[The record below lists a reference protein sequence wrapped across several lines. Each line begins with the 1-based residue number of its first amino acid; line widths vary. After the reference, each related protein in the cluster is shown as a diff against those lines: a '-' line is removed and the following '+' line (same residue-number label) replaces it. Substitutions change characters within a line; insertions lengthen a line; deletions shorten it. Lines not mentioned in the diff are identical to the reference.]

1 MSVTFFLPKHQVT
14 REYDNPSYNPE
25 EPEDPIYNPKMLYEE
40 IYPYLNVSNINAGI
54 LLRKLDLYKPGNL
67 CGSIETDKIE
77 SFIEFLKGLST
88 SDPID
93 ENCERVSGY
102 INRLLILARTAKAL
116 KDSIN
121 WA

>member
-1 MSVTFFLPKHQVT
+1 MSVTFFMPNHQAV
-14 REYDNPSYNPE
+14 RKYDNPFYH
-25 EPEDPIYNPKMLYEE
+25 PEDPEDDYYNPKELEEE
-40 IYPYLNVSNINAGI
+40 IYPYLNVSNINAGV
-54 LLRKLDLYKPGNL
+54 LLRKLNMYNGELVGNVPL
-67 CGSIETDKIE
+67 EGMDA
-77 SFIEFLKGLST
+77 FIELLKGLST